1 MAGFTAASDV
11 GTKNTQKQQGVR
23 AGDAAMRKELYQD
36 AEEAYESALAAYPD
50 DNDEYAGMTTLRKKL
65 DKCKEEAEI
74 HGASIRI
81 QAVFRKKK
89 AIAFVSEKKKAA
101 AIEQTRFDALT
112 PEQQEDEKEQKRL
125 SKLSQRERLE
135 QAAKEDALNARPEG
149 AMDGIGNEEIEKAP
163 YQITIVKILD
173 SSLWMYFT
181 IFNTTYA
188 LFAQD
193 IALWSLPK
201 SADYTIAV
209 MTFIV
214 FLCFLF
220 EWVGNMVGGREYGAA
235 THSHEKMDMFFWL
248 DCIGTFSLIP
258 DFLIVFTGEE
268 MEVPDYVIL
277 ARVARAA
284 RIGARLSRL
293 TKLFRIAGKHEKKDP
308 YEALR
313 IEHEAAEAAL
323 NDGDASTD
331 PDAEEQAAK
340 EEELEEAAVEES
352 MSSEIGDKVTEGISK
367 RVIGL
372 VITLLVFVPIFTY
385 QEPRGG
391 VRKTKSDM
399 IYMAHSMKRMDQDLH
414 LYDAVADGSRTTSRR
429 DTCTQEIV
437 QVDGSDTY
445 GPWKCECKLANG
457 DVDPVQDCKLVTS
470 YKDSMDRLLSYQ
482 NDHVIYMTWDRD
494 VPGLKPRDCK
504 SDDGYSQWS
513 CQDAIRKPGM
523 GLDDLSPA
531 LVYNQKVFGE
541 LRKAEIRKYG
551 DEDLDPHQEPIP
563 DSYDFYRIEMW
574 VDYRDKTQSEAATNI
589 VYMLVVSFIFALAS
603 LVFMM
608 DLNELV
614 IEPTENMSGAMRMVS
629 AKLMDL
635 GGEVGPDGEAAY
647 IESSIIKIV
656 ALLNVSFGEAG
667 TRIISANMSGGSS
680 EIQPMIP
687 GAKVAGVYGFCD
699 IREFTATTEA
709 LRERIVVFVNEFGTI
724 THERCI
730 ESGGAPNKNVGDA
743 FLCCWLD
750 KDDEPPSADDALVCY
765 RRTIND
771 IRVSEQLTALCDDR
785 AIMERFPPNQQE
797 FGKYYAR
804 MGIGLHYG
812 DSIEGAIGT
821 SKKIDASYLG
831 PDVDLADVLEAT
843 TKIYKTPI
851 LMSEIFWMLL
861 SPEQQQTCRKVDKV
875 QYEDGEPFW
884 LYAANVAC
892 DRAGNYFEENTFDDV
907 MPIEIDAALQQKLTF
922 GKIDGS
928 EDPRAND
935 ERWRTLIHDWNQT
948 FEQGVDA
955 YVAGDWSKAKDL
967 LVRLFATHIVPQ
979 IGSCRR

>member
-1 MAGFTAASDV
+1 
-11 GTKNTQKQQGVR
+11 
-23 AGDAAMRKELYQD
+23 
-36 AEEAYESALAAYPD
+36 
-50 DNDEYAGMTTLRKKL
+50 
-65 DKCKEEAEI
+65 
-74 HGASIRI
+74 
-81 QAVFRKKK
+81 
-89 AIAFVSEKKKAA
+89 
-101 AIEQTRFDALT
+101 
-112 PEQQEDEKEQKRL
+112 
-125 SKLSQRERLE
+125 
-135 QAAKEDALNARPEG
+135 
-149 AMDGIGNEEIEKAP
+149 
-163 YQITIVKILD
+163 
-173 SSLWMYFT
+173 
-181 IFNTTYA
+181 
-188 LFAQD
+188 
-193 IALWSLPK
+193 
-201 SADYTIAV
+201 
-209 MTFIV
+209 
-214 FLCFLF
+214 
-220 EWVGNMVGGREYGAA
+220 
-235 THSHEKMDMFFWL
+235 
-248 DCIGTFSLIP
+248 
-258 DFLIVFTGEE
+258 
-268 MEVPDYVIL
+268 
-277 ARVARAA
+277 
-284 RIGARLSRL
+284 
-293 TKLFRIAGKHEKKDP
+293 
-308 YEALR
+308 
-313 IEHEAAEAAL
+313 
-323 NDGDASTD
+323 
-331 PDAEEQAAK
+331 
-340 EEELEEAAVEES
+340 
-352 MSSEIGDKVTEGISK
+352 
-367 RVIGL
+367 
-372 VITLLVFVPIFTY
+372 
-385 QEPRGG
+385 
-391 VRKTKSDM
+391 
-399 IYMAHSMKRMDQDLH
+399 
-414 LYDAVADGSRTTSRR
+414 
-429 DTCTQEIV
+429 
-437 QVDGSDTY
+437 
-445 GPWKCECKLANG
+445 
-457 DVDPVQDCKLVTS
+457 
-470 YKDSMDRLLSYQ
+470 
-482 NDHVIYMTWDRD
+482 
-494 VPGLKPRDCK
+494 
-504 SDDGYSQWS
+504 
-513 CQDAIRKPGM
+513 M

-967 LVRLFATHIVPQ
+967 LNEGLSERPWDGPSKKLLGYMEENSVSSWKGYAALD
-979 IGSCRR
+979 